1 MTRETLA
8 EARASIWD
16 MRSQVLET
24 RDLAGA
30 LEGVLRQLSE
40 GTSVATACRVAGDRR
55 RLAPVVEGEL
65 LRIGQEAITNAFKH
79 AAPQHV
85 EVALTFSEKEVE
97 LVVADDG
104 AGFDTARVAAS
115 GGRYGLVGIRER
127 VAQLGAHLELVS
139 APGRGTRLVVRVR
152 TPD

>member
-1 MTRETLA
+1 
-8 EARASIWD
+8 

-24 RDLAGA
+24 CDLAGA
-30 LEGVLRQLSE
+30 LEGVLRQLTG
-40 GTSVATACRVAGDRR
+40 GTSVAAACRVAGTRR
-55 RLAPVVEGEL
+55 RLPPVVEGEL

-79 AAPQHV
+79 ASPQHV

-104 AGFDTARVAAS
+104 AGFEPARVAVS
-115 GGRYGLVGIRER
+115 GRRYGLVGIRER

-139 APGRGTRLVVRVR
+139 APGRGTRIVVRVR

>member
-1 MTRETLA
+1 M
-8 EARASIWD
+8 
-16 MRSQVLET
+16 
-24 RDLAGA
+24 
-30 LEGVLRQLSE
+30 
-40 GTSVATACRVAGDRR
+40 
-55 RLAPVVEGEL
+55 APVVEGEL

-79 AAPQHV
+79 ASPQHV
-85 EVALTFSEKEVE
+85 EVELTFSGKEVE

-104 AGFDTARVAAS
+104 AGFDPVRVAVS
-115 GGRYGLVGIRER
+115 GRRYGLVGIRER